1 MANARDQARAGTV
14 TIATVRSREEAFRL
28 VGQLDTAGIEC
39 ALLEERLTVPAGEEG
54 YPSGGI
60 KVQVDR
66 SDAKRAIELLRARH
80 YDMNAAVDK
89 QTAPRRR
96 RRHRH
101 SRGWARTALEVG
113 LLLGAATL
121 LAALFFMV

>member
-1 MANARDQARAGTV
+1 MANARDRARAGTV

-39 ALLEERLTVPAGEEG
+39 SLVEERLTVPADDQD

-66 SDAKRAIELLRARH
+66 SDAKRAIELLRAH
-80 YDMNAAVDK
+80 HDDVSAAAK
-89 QTAPRRR
+89 NESAPHRRR
-96 RRHRH
+96 RRHP
-101 SRGWARTALEVG
+101 SGWWRTALEAG

-121 LAALFFMV
+121 LALLFFFN